1 MPART
6 YAMEVCGERTRLTA
20 VTIAPGQS
28 DWRMP
33 CDAACSATSED
44 EHAVSMLTHGPCSPN
59 TYERRPAATEMAL
72 PVAAYT
78 LVLVARSCA

>member
-1 MPART
+1 MPARA
-6 YAMEVCGERTRLTA
+6 YAMEVCGERTRLAA

-28 DWRMP
+28 DWRMQ

-78 LVLVARSCA
+78 LVFVARSCA